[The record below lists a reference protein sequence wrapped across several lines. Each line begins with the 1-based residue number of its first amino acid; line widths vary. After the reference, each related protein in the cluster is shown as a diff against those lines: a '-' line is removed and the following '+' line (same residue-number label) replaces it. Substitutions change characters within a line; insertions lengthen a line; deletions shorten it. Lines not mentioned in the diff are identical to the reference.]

1 VGQVIDIRALP
12 VSLPA
17 IDNGTVPPKRQT
29 NAARRPREWLNA
41 KEIEAI
47 LTAAGANRAGQRDA
61 CMILIAFRHA
71 LRVSELID
79 LRWSDVDFDTARMA
93 VRRLKGSISG
103 VHPIDGDEMRAL
115 RKLKRDGSGSEFVF
129 ISDRG
134 APFTAAGFRKLLTR
148 AAARAGLGE
157 LNVHPHMLR
166 HSTGY
171 ALANRAVDTRTLQAY
186 MGHANIQNTVGYT
199 ALDASRFNGLWRQ

>member
-1 VGQVIDIRALP
+1 MGQVIDIRALP
-12 VSLPA
+12 VSIQA
-17 IDNGTVPPKRQT
+17 IDNGTVTPKRQT
-29 NAARRPREWLNA
+29 NAARRAREWLNA

-79 LRWSDVDFDTARMA
+79 LRWSDVDFDTARLA

-129 ISDRG
+129 TSSHG
-134 APFTAAGFRKLLTR
+134 APFTAAGFRKLLAR

-157 LNVHPHMLR
+157 LRVHPHMLR

-186 MGHANIQNTVGYT
+186 MGHVNIQNTVGYT
-199 ALDASRFNGLWRQ
+199 ALDASRFNGIWRQ

>member
-1 VGQVIDIRALP
+1 
-12 VSLPA
+12 
-17 IDNGTVPPKRQT
+17 
-29 NAARRPREWLNA
+29 
-41 KEIEAI
+41 
-47 LTAAGANRAGQRDA
+47 
-61 CMILIAFRHA
+61 MILIAFRHA

-79 LRWSDVDFDTARMA
+79 LRWSDVDFDTARLA

-134 APFTAAGFRKLLTR
+134 APFTAAGFRKLLAR

-157 LNVHPHMLR
+157 LRVHPHMLR

-186 MGHANIQNTVGYT
+186 MGHANIQNTVTYT